1 MKKLI
6 IALNCVGLFITS
18 TAFAQ
23 KAPAVI
29 QAETF
34 AKTAPNYRSYWHRG
48 LAEMNSFEL
57 EQSRYGELHEGE
69 LVVIFVTEDFLKTKQ
84 VKHDFGP
91 KTDAVPIMKMLAN
104 TRFWTGL
111 YPYNLTTTAFV
122 PVKDAKISK
131 LSFSQTDWCGQVFS
145 QFNRIATGFDV
156 ESRSYFQSE
165 GDRDFKIADA
175 VLEDEL
181 WTRLRLDPKNLPTGT
196 FEAVPSMKFL
206 RLNHKEAKAYPA
218 KGKVDASVN
227 RDFLKAPASA
237 YTLSFDELGRT
248 LTLYYEPAFPYRI
261 LAFEEVAPAIFHP
274 QGGKP
279 EVLTTRGILK
289 ESIMLD
295 YWKKHSKADAG
306 YRKSLGLK
314 PL

>member
-6 IALNCVGLFITS
+6 IALTCLGSFATS
-18 TAFAQ
+18 VAFAQ

-29 QAETF
+29 HAATF
-34 AKTAPNYRSYWHRG
+34 AKTATTFGSYWYRG
-48 LAEMNSFEL
+48 LAEMNRFEVQ
-57 EQSRYGELHEGE
+57 QSRYGEMHEGE
-69 LVVIFVTEDFLKTKQ
+69 LVAIFVTEDFLKTKQ

-91 KTDAVPIMKMLAN
+91 KTDAVPIMKMLAY
-104 TRFWTGL
+104 RHFSTGI

-122 PVKDAKISK
+122 PVKEAKISK

-145 QFNRIATGFDV
+145 QFNRTDQGFNV

-165 GDRDFKIADA
+165 GDKDFKIADA

-181 WTRLRLDPKNLPTGT
+181 WTKLRLNPKNLPTGT
-196 FEAVPSMKFL
+196 FDAVPSMAFL
-206 RLNHKEAKAYPA
+206 RLNHREAKVYTA
-218 KGKVDASVN
+218 KATTQEKVV
-227 RDFLKAPASA
+227 RDFLKTPASA
-237 YTLSFDELGRT
+237 YTISFEDLGRT
-248 LTLYYEPAFPYRI
+248 LILYYEPTFPFRI
-261 LAFEEVAPAIFHP
+261 VAFEEIAPAIFNP
-274 QGGKP
+274 QGGEP
-279 EVLTTRGILK
+279 EVLTTRGVLA

-295 YWKKHSKADAG
+295 YWKKHTNADAG